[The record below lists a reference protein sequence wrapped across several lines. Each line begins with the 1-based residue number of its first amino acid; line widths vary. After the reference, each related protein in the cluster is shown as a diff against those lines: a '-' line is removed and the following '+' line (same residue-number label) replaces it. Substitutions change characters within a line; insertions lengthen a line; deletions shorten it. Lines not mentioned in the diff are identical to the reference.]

1 MAEMFPTLPEV
12 EVTTGRRPR
21 VCIATWE
28 IEGPTRNGGIG
39 TAYTS
44 LADALQRAGQE
55 VTVLYL
61 QGSVCND
68 GNIVDWAE
76 HYRTRKGINLVQLP
90 LPHNP
95 RIHASWASSVS
106 YHAYNWLK
114 EHQSDFDVVHFPE
127 CQGIAFYSLLA
138 KRQGLAFRNVTF
150 VVSTHGPTF
159 WVKEGNQDFLR
170 NIGELEIDYM
180 ERLSVAAADIVTS
193 PSRYLLDWVQ
203 SNGWQLPE
211 QTYIAPYVL
220 PEGILDQERPS
231 RADGQD
237 IREVVFFGRLE
248 IRKGLKVFCDAL
260 DELSVN
266 PGERPFEV
274 TFLGKETEIYG
285 RSSIAYISDRSRRWS
300 LPWHVVSNKNQRGAI
315 EYLRQPGR
323 LAVISSL
330 GDNFPNTVLECI
342 GARIPFL
349 ASNIGGIPEIMS
361 PEDKEKVCFEPR
373 AEIMAERI
381 RAALKSGGPTA
392 RPSDAFEDI
401 ERKWVRWHTSLAATP
416 RNLSPRRSRNGA
428 RTESIFPLVS
438 VCFAYSGNENTI
450 ASTLESLQQQDYP
463 HLELILTQCGANN
476 PASNQGHAKNLK
488 FETVKRVARPS
499 WDIGAARNAASREA
513 QGEYLFFIDDHTLL
527 LNPSALSIFV
537 QVAQRTAADIVT
549 STLSFYVGSTS
560 DRFEHSRRPFLGGDA
575 ATGAFINCF
584 GSPNAL
590 MRRET
595 FDRIGGFTD
604 VAVGTLDDWEIFSK
618 AALMGY
624 TIETIPEVLV
634 GYREDVDA
642 ESMVHSLVNA
652 VRSVRPYTTLNGK
665 ISPAVSRSLSKAI
678 LFSQGLKFERDAMLG
693 SPLSRGEQGPAVTG

>member
-12 EVTTGRRPR
+12 EVTNSRRPR

-44 LADALQRAGQE
+44 LADALRRAGQE

-114 EHQSDFDVVHFPE
+114 EHQADFDIIHFPE

-138 KRQGLAFRNVTF
+138 KRQGLAFRNATF

-180 ERLSVAAADIVTS
+180 ERISVALADIVTS

-203 SNGWQLPE
+203 HNGWELPE

-220 PEGILDQERPS
+220 PEGILDQEHP
-231 RADGQD
+231 AKHQD
-237 IREVVFFGRLE
+237 VREIVFFGRLE

-260 DELSVN
+260 DDLSLN

-285 RSSIAYISDRSRRWS
+285 RSSIAYISDRARRWS
-300 LPWHVVSNKNQRGAI
+300 LPWHVVCNKNQRGAI

-342 GARIPFL
+342 GAGIPFL

-361 PEDKEKVCFEPR
+361 PDDKEKVCFEPR
-373 AEIMAERI
+373 SDILAERI
-381 RAALKSGGPTA
+381 RAAIKDGGATA
-392 RPSDAFEDI
+392 RPSDSFEDI
-401 ERKWVRWHTSLAATP
+401 ERKWVRWHSSLATAP
-416 RNLSPRRSRNGA
+416 KNVSPRRPRGNA
-428 RTESIFPLVS
+428 RTDSIFPQVS
-438 VCFAYSGNENTI
+438 ICFAYSGNENGI
-450 ASTLESLQQQDYP
+450 IPTLESLGQQDYQ
-463 HLELILTQCGANN
+463 HVELILVHCGSTD
-476 PASNQGHAKNLK
+476 PKSNENHGSSLK
-488 FETVKRVARPS
+488 FEGVRRISRSS
-499 WDIGAARNAASREA
+499 WDIGAARNAAAREA
-513 QGEYLFFIDDHTLL
+513 NGEYLFFVDDHTLL
-527 LNPSALSIFV
+527 LEPSALSIFV

-590 MRRET
+590 IRRET
-595 FDRIGGFTD
+595 FNKLGGFTD
-604 VAVGTLDDWEIFSK
+604 VAVATLDDWEFFSK
-618 AALMGY
+618 AALMGH

-665 ISPAVSRSLSKAI
+665 ISPSVSRSLSKAI
-678 LFSQGLKFERDAMLG
+678 FFSQGLKFERDAMLG